1 MSGKLTKMKIVAFK
15 DPDFFDQ
22 VGSYDVL
29 INPENILDKR
39 VQEYSSN
46 SDVNGS
52 SSQTIK
58 YKGAGPSDF
67 VVKLFFD
74 GTGIISKE
82 PVDKQLKKLRELAYA
97 YNGSIHEPNYLK
109 VYWGTQSLFQGRLK
123 RWDIQHTM
131 IAMDGTPKR
140 SELSLTLVASESAK
154 KKALEERRNSSDL
167 THIRTVRDGESL
179 PLMCHRIYGN
189 SSFYVKV
196 ASFNGLSTVSSI
208 KPGDKIAFPA
218 VI

>member
-1 MSGKLTKMKIVAFK
+1 MKIVAFS
-15 DPDFFDQ
+15 DPDYFDE

-29 INPENILDKR
+29 VNPENIQDKK
-39 VQEYSSN
+39 QQQYSSN

-52 SSQTIK
+52 SSQTVK

-67 VVKLFFD
+67 KVKLFFD

-82 PVDKQLKKLRELAYA
+82 PVDKQLKKLKDIAYA

-109 VYWGTQSLFQGRLK
+109 VFWGTQSLFQGRLQ

-131 IAMDGTPKR
+131 IDVDGTPKR
-140 SELSLTLVASESAK
+140 SELSLTILASESAK
-154 KKALEERRNSSDL
+154 KKALEEKRNSSDL
-167 THIRTVRDGESL
+167 THLRTVKDGDSL
-179 PLMCHRIYGN
+179 PLMCHRIYGD
-189 SSFYVKV
+189 SKFYLKV
-196 ASFNGLSTVSSI
+196 ASFNGLSTVSALT
-208 KPGDKIAFPA
+208 PGDKIAFPA